1 MFDNLPLWPQR
12 ASTLAA
18 NVDAL
23 YIFLL
28 IVSALMTTLIYAAV
42 LYFAAR
48 YRRRHGVPA
57 EQIEGSNPLEIAWSI
72 IPFFVFMVMF
82 LWGAVVY
89 FKGRTPPRNSTE
101 VYVVAKQWMWKLE
114 HAEGQ
119 REINELHVPVGRDVK
134 LIMTSQDVI
143 HSFYVP
149 AFRIKQDVLP
159 GRYTVAWFRATKAG
173 TYHLFCAEYCGTQ
186 HSGMIGSIVVLEP
199 AQYEVWMGGGSTG
212 PLSATGEKIFAEL
225 GCATCHR
232 SDTQGRGP
240 TLQGIFNRPVLLEDG
255 RTVTADENYIRESIL
270 DPGAKVVNGFKP
282 VMPTFQG
289 LVSEE
294 QLNALIAYVKSLAKP
309 GEPTAKTAVAAPQ
322 MAPAKIPAKG
332 SQVE

>member
-1 MFDNLPLWPQR
+1 M
-12 ASTLAA
+12 
-18 NVDAL
+18 V
-23 YIFLL
+23 IF
-28 IVSALMTTLIYAAV
+28 
-42 LYFAAR
+42 F
-48 YRRRHGVPA
+48 
-57 EQIEGSNPLEIAWSI
+57 
-72 IPFFVFMVMF
+72 
-82 LWGAVVY
+82 WGAVVY
-89 FKGRTPPRNSTE
+89 FKGRTPPRDSTE

-143 HSFYVP
+143 HSFFVP
-149 AFRIKQDVLP
+149 AFRMKQDVLP
-159 GRYTVAWFRATKAG
+159 GRYTVAWFRATKPG

-199 AQYEVWMGGGSTG
+199 AQYEAWMSGGSTG

-225 GCATCHR
+225 GCVTCHR

-240 TLQGIFNRPVLLEDG
+240 NLQGVFGKPVLLEDG
-255 RTVTADENYIRESIL
+255 RTVTADENYVRESIL

-294 QLNALIAYVKSLAKP
+294 QLNALVAYVKSLSKP
-309 GEPTAKTAVAAPQ
+309 GSPGPKNRRGGAAKTARPQ
-322 MAPAKIPAKG
+322 KG
-332 SQVE
+332 SQVQ